1 MKKPKSE
8 KPKVKPKA
16 PADSFKGDVKP
27 TRYERPAQ
35 RPKPTPKPP
44 KKK

>member
-1 MKKPKSE
+1 MKKPKQE
-8 KPKVKPKA
+8 KPALQSENVR
-16 PADSFKGDVKP
+16 GDVKP

>member
-1 MKKPKSE
+1 MKKPKVE
-8 KPKVKPKA
+8 KPALPI
-16 PADSFKGDVKP
+16 DNIKGDVKP
-27 TRYERPAQ
+27 VRDENPAQ

>member
-1 MKKPKSE
+1 MKKEKAE
-8 KPKVKPKA
+8 KPALAPDNVKGNVKPVRDEA
-16 PADSFKGDVKP
+16 P
-27 TRYERPAQ
+27 TQ

>member
-1 MKKPKSE
+1 MKKPKPE
-8 KPKVKPKA
+8 TPNVPKDKA
-16 PADSFKGDVKP
+16 QGDVKP
-27 TRYERPAQ
+27 VRYERPGE

>member
-1 MKKPKSE
+1 MKKPKPE
-8 KPKVKPKA
+8 IINPQT
-16 PADSFKGDVKP
+16 DHIKGDVKP
-27 TRYERPAQ
+27 PRYEAPVQ

>member
-1 MKKPKSE
+1 MKKPKGE
-8 KPKVKPKA
+8 ILIPGK
-16 PADSFKGDVKP
+16 DGFRGDVKP
-27 TRYERPAQ
+27 EKYEAPVQ

>member
-1 MKKPKSE
+1 MKKPREE
-8 KPKVKPKA
+8 KPTLPTDNIRGDLKPL
-16 PADSFKGDVKP
+16 
-27 TRYERPAQ
+27 RYEAPVQ

>member
-1 MKKPKSE
+1 MKKPKVE
-8 KPKVKPKA
+8 KPVLPTK
-16 PADSFKGDVKP
+16 DIRGDVKP
-27 TRYERPAQ
+27 VKYEAPVQ